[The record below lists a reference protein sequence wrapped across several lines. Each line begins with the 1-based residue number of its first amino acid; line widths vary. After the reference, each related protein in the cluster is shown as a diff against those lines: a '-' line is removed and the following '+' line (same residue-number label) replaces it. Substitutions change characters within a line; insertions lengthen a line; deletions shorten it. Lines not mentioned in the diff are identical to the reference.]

1 MSKRCRHCRKKALS
15 KEPFTGKP
23 LCARHYFEAEREMQE
38 RFRDLAKQEYV
49 SDEIEFE
56 TDAKVSPSD
65 HGAWVAAWVY
75 VRNE

>member
-1 MSKRCRHCRKKALS
+1 MSKRCRYCRKKALS
-15 KEPFTGKP
+15 KERFTGKP
-23 LCARHYFEAEREMQE
+23 ICARCWLDREREFDE
-38 RFRDLAKQEYV
+38 RSRTLAKQEYG
-49 SDEIEFE
+49 SDEIEFD